1 LRQYSS
7 VVGRKL
13 TRDLALAL
21 ALLCGMVAAVGGCDA
36 VVTSVGS
43 WEPIVAQPPTTA
55 GQGGSAGSAGSSGVG
70 GVGGLVAQAGAIGE
84 AGAIEPTGPGLY
96 LEAEDAEFSSDPTV
110 PDSAFAIISD
120 PTASHGK
127 YILPPASLASDD
139 SPGSAQAR
147 YAFNLTKG
155 GDYIIWGRLY
165 TPDVTSNRIWYQ
177 VDGGVW
183 YKWRMTVGTIWYWHF
198 FDDDMLY
205 NNALRFMLSAG
216 AHQLLIA
223 NDTPGARLDKL
234 YITANGDVP
243 PGNTTKCFPPHTID
257 RGGPTCE
264 PSCGVQ
270 AKPNMPTS
278 CTCAAGVPTFYAYDC
293 TSKMCCFAP

>member
-1 LRQYSS
+1 
-7 VVGRKL
+7 
-13 TRDLALAL
+13 
-21 ALLCGMVAAVGGCDA
+21 MVCAVGGCDA
-36 VVTSVGS
+36 RVTSLGS
-43 WEPIVAQPPTTA
+43 LEPVLPPPPASA
-55 GQGGSAGSAGSSGVG
+55 GQGGFDGFAGSGGSIDVGGIGGLGGAGGLGDIGGISGVG
-70 GVGGLVAQAGAIGE
+70 GLGGLAGAGGDATE
-84 AGAIEPTGPGLY
+84 LEPTGPGLY
-96 LEAEDAEFSSDPTV
+96 LEAEDAEFSSDPTL

-127 YILPPASLASDD
+127 YILPPASLASEG

-147 YAFNLTKG
+147 YAFNLTKA

-165 TPDVTSNRIWYQ
+165 TPDVTSNRVWFQ
-177 VDGGVW
+177 VDGGPW

-198 FDDDMLY
+198 FDNDMLY
-205 NNALRFMLSAG
+205 NDALHFMLNAG
-216 AHQLLIA
+216 PHQLLIA

-234 YITANGDVP
+234 YITSSGDIP

-257 RGGPTCE
+257 RGGATCE

-278 CTCAAGVPTFYAYDC
+278 CTCAAGLPTFYAYDC
-293 TSKMCCFAP
+293 TSKLCCFAP